1 MKCSICNIYPA
12 VHETPEIEEYI
23 CELCEIRKKVYVHIY
38 ENRTYYPPVG
48 TKKINTFDDGNQK
61 YENEPNQWLKIGHWR
76 EHPEKIIL
84 INNISNSYISS
95 ISSWKVS
102 TIYD

>member
-1 MKCSICNIYPA
+1 MTQRPIYSITI
-12 VHETPEIEEYI
+12 
-23 CELCEIRKKVYVHIY
+23 
-38 ENRTYYPPVG
+38 
-48 TKKINTFDDGNQK
+48 FDDGNQK

-84 INNISNSYISS
+84 INNTSNAYISS
-95 ISSWKVS
+95 ISNWKVS